1 MFALSFR
8 HFALGLLAQRP
19 MSGYDIKC
27 FLNGLDWL
35 IGSPSLGSVYPT
47 LHALLRDN
55 LVTVNVVRSGDKP
68 PRKVYSVTESGQQV
82 LHEWVN
88 RPVEPDASLR
98 AFLVRLMLSSSL
110 SRADLF
116 AFLHQRRSQ
125 VASRRAALEAVVGSH
140 KTVELGQDLTF
151 DFALTVAATEMA
163 WLDRTLECLSQERDR
178 SGRG

>member
-1 MFALSFR
+1 MSFR

-27 FLNGLDWL
+27 FLSGLDWL

-47 LHALLRDN
+47 LHALLRDD
-55 LVTVNVVRSGDKP
+55 LVTVNITRSGDKP

-88 RPVEPDASLR
+88 RPIEPDASLR
-98 AFLVRLMLSSSL
+98 AFLMRLMLASSL

-116 AFLHQRRSQ
+116 ACLHQRRSQ
-125 VASRRAALEAVVGSH
+125 VVSRRAALEAVLGSDDE
-140 KTVELGQDLTF
+140 TVELGQGLTF
-151 DFALTVAATEMA
+151 EFALTVAATEIA
-163 WLDRTLECLSQERDR
+163 WLDRTLECLPQERDR
-178 SGRG
+178 SERG